1 MTDEQTQRASGEE
14 SFGLESSEAVPEA
27 PTARGRR
34 RREQII
40 EAATRLFHTQGFHP
54 TSMDEIGAAAGITGP
69 GLYRHFSSKDDI
81 LLAVFDRIWDLLR
94 GAIERS
100 AGLEPEDAL
109 DVLIDTHTT
118 LALDQGAELMLLV
131 RELRY
136 VPEYYQRAA
145 ERNDA
150 RYTDAWAEAIIKLR
164 PELSLGEARVK
175 SRGLIGLIGSAAR
188 VGSAGLTSR
197 PRYRQLLRQMCRGSL
212 ETPREPPMSG

>member
-1 MTDEQTQRASGEE
+1 MSASQTRPAAQDESY
-14 SFGLESSEAVPEA
+14 GLESSEAAREA
-27 PTARGRR
+27 PTARGRQR
-34 RREQII
+34 QEQII
-40 EAATRLFHTQGFHP
+40 EAATQLFHLQGFHA
-54 TSMDEIGAAAGITGP
+54 TSMDEIGTAAGITGP

-94 GAIERS
+94 DAIERS
-100 AGLEPEDAL
+100 AGLEPGAAL

-150 RYTDAWAEAIIKLR
+150 RYTDAWAEVVIKLH
-164 PELSLGEARVK
+164 PELSLDEARAVG
-175 SRGLIGLIGSAAR
+175 RGLIGLVGSAAR
-188 VGSAGLTSR
+188 EGSMGLVAKSHH
-197 PRYRQLLRQMCRGSL
+197 RQLLRQMCRASL
-212 ETPREPPMSG
+212 QGVE

>member
-1 MTDEQTQRASGEE
+1 MSVAPSRGAAENDGY
-14 SFGLESSEAVPEA
+14 GLESSEASRAA

-34 RREQII
+34 RQEQII
-40 EAATRLFHTQGFHP
+40 EAATRLFHEQGFHA

-94 GAIERS
+94 DAIERS
-100 AGLEPEDAL
+100 AGLEPGAAL
-109 DVLIDTHTT
+109 DVLIDAHTT
-118 LALDQGAELMLLV
+118 LALDRGAELMLLV

-150 RYTDAWAEAIIKLR
+150 RYTDAWAEVVIKLHT
-164 PELSLGEARVK
+164 ELSLDEARAAA
-175 SRGLIGLIGSAAR
+175 RGLIGLVGSAAR
-188 VGSAGLTSR
+188 EGSRGLIATSHHR
-197 PRYRQLLRQMCRGSL
+197 ELLRGMCRASL
-212 ETPREPPMSG
+212 QGVG

>member
-1 MTDEQTQRASGEE
+1 MNGAPTRRVVQDAGYGRG
-14 SFGLESSEAVPEA
+14 SSEASRSA

-34 RREQII
+34 RQEQII
-40 EAATRLFHTQGFHP
+40 EAATRLFHEQGFHA

-94 GAIERS
+94 DAIERS
-100 AGLEPEDAL
+100 AGLEPNEAL
-109 DVLIDTHTT
+109 DVLINAHTT

-145 ERNDA
+145 ERNDE
-150 RYTDAWAEAIIKLR
+150 RYTDAWAEAIMKLHQ
-164 PELSLGEARVK
+164 ELSLDEARAAG
-175 SRGLIGLIGSAAR
+175 RGLIGLIGSAAR
-188 VGSAGLTSR
+188 PTRIGVSNAR
-197 PRYRQLLRQMCRGSL
+197 HRDVLRQMCRASL
-212 ETPREPPMSG
+212 QGVE

>member
-1 MTDEQTQRASGEE
+1 VSGAASKGVAQHDG
-14 SFGLESSEAVPEA
+14 FGLESSDASRAA

-34 RREQII
+34 RQEQVI
-40 EAATRLFHTQGFHP
+40 EAATRLFHEQGFHA

-94 GAIERS
+94 DAIERS
-100 AGLEPEDAL
+100 AGLEPGAAL
-109 DVLIDTHTT
+109 DVLIDAHTT

-150 RYTDAWAEAIIKLR
+150 RYTDAWAEVVIKLH
-164 PELSLGEARVK
+164 PELTLDEARVVG
-175 SRGLIGLIGSAAR
+175 RGLIGLVGSAAR
-188 VGSAGLTSR
+188 DGSAGLVATSHHR
-197 PRYRQLLRQMCRGSL
+197 ELLRQMCRASL
-212 ETPREPPMSG
+212 QGVG

>member
-1 MTDEQTQRASGEE
+1 M
-14 SFGLESSEAVPEA
+14 ESSEHSPEA

-40 EAATRLFHTQGFHP
+40 EAATRLFHLQGFHA
-54 TSMDEIGAAAGITGP
+54 TSMDEIGLAAGITGP

-100 AGLEPEDAL
+100 AGLPPGEAL

-150 RYTDAWAEAIIKLR
+150 RYTDAWAEVIIKLH
-164 PELSLGEARVK
+164 PELSLDEARAAG
-175 SRGLIGLIGSAAR
+175 RGLIGLIGSAAR
-188 VGSAGLTSR
+188 DGMIGAVSK
-197 PRYRQLLRQMCRGSL
+197 PRHRAVLRQMCRASL
-212 ETPREPPMSG
+212 QGV